1 MKYYTVLAL
10 LPCIPFSWALS
21 LFLLDHG
28 ALILGVGKVAKIVA
42 LPCLWAYL
50 AQQPSPASTQ
60 RQPSVARLGLASS
73 AVRFSLTSALSGLIT
88 IRSLRFGSVLDCW
101 VGCCSFFLL

>member
-1 MKYYTVLAL
+1 MKYYTVIAL

-50 AQQPSPASTQ
+50 VSDGRPILLRANSRRRLCRS
-60 RQPSVARLGLASS
+60 SVAPH
-73 AVRFSLTSALSGLIT
+73 
-88 IRSLRFGSVLDCW
+88 
-101 VGCCSFFLL
+101 

>member
-50 AQQPSPASTQ
+50 PVTATPSKKSVGPVS
-60 RQPSVARLGLASS
+60 PSGSRAMHQVVCSARWEKTLRLGKILLK
-73 AVRFSLTSALSGLIT
+73 VSLVTY
-88 IRSLRFGSVLDCW
+88 
-101 VGCCSFFLL
+101 

>member
-1 MKYYTVLAL
+1 MKYYTVIAL

-50 AQQPSPASTQ
+50 
-60 RQPSVARLGLASS
+60 L
-73 AVRFSLTSALSGLIT
+73 
-88 IRSLRFGSVLDCW
+88 
-101 VGCCSFFLL
+101 

>member
-50 AQQPSPASTQ
+50 VLTLSSVLARHPSLEPISPAARCLFVHAEFVEST
-60 RQPSVARLGLASS
+60 PTLLGREMS
-73 AVRFSLTSALSGLIT
+73 
-88 IRSLRFGSVLDCW
+88 
-101 VGCCSFFLL
+101 

>member
-1 MKYYTVLAL
+1 MKYYTVIAL

-50 AQQPSPASTQ
+50 VFDTYTQPQQPCH
-60 RQPSVARLGLASS
+60 
-73 AVRFSLTSALSGLIT
+73 LTST
-88 IRSLRFGSVLDCW
+88 
-101 VGCCSFFLL
+101 

>member
-50 AQQPSPASTQ
+50 PPARHAHRTY
-60 RQPSVARLGLASS
+60 RHKK
-73 AVRFSLTSALSGLIT
+73 
-88 IRSLRFGSVLDCW
+88 
-101 VGCCSFFLL
+101 